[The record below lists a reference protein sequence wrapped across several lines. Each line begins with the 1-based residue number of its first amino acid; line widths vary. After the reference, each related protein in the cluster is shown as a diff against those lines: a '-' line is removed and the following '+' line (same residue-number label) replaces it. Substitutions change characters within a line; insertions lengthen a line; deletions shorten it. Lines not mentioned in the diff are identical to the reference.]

1 MSSTVTIIGTV
12 ASIIVV
18 SNYVKKLKFTKYQ
31 SSSVKL
37 YLARAGVGIIPVI
50 VLSTML
56 YFLLNFILSD
66 LSFY

>member
-1 MSSTVTIIGTV
+1 MSSTVAIIVIV

-37 YLARAGVGIIPVI
+37 YFARAGVGIIPVI

-56 YFLLNFILSD
+56 YILLNFI
-66 LSFY
+66 